1 MTHILSAPGHSDLL
15 HTMTTLAFWAS
26 WAQIIGMA
34 SVVIA
39 VIALLVAQNQVKQ
52 AKDATKDAKDAAEA
66 AAQADKGQF
75 ILGVDD
81 AFRSYEKVRRWINM
95 KTDQRGTADMP
106 KLSEV
111 YGYIA
116 VFERLGIFIQRGLLT
131 PEEVDVLYGDRFKK
145 LVAFGDNN
153 SFKQDF
159 STSVYSKFPPRE
171 NPTAWV
177 GFIRLW

>member
-1 MTHILSAPGHSDLL
+1 MMTHILSAPGHSDLL

-52 AKDATKDAKDAAEA
+52 AKEATKA

-95 KTDQRGTADMP
+95 KPDKRGTAD
-106 KLSEV
+106 K
-111 YGYIA
+111 
-116 VFERLGIFIQRGLLT
+116 
-131 PEEVDVLYGDRFKK
+131 
-145 LVAFGDNN
+145 
-153 SFKQDF
+153 
-159 STSVYSKFPPRE
+159 
-171 NPTAWV
+171 
-177 GFIRLW
+177 